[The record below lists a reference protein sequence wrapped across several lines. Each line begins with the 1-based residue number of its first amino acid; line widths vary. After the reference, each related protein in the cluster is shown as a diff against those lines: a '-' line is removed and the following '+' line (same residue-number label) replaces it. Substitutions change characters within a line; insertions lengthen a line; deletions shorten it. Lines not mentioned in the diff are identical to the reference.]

1 MCIRDSLNILKL
13 IGARERYIK
22 RIHIKIQEI
31 YTIIQIQNNMV
42 RFMESLL
49 LLVILFV
56 EINEAFLGGGHGKRE
71 SSSLTSSSSSEA
83 KKFFEESKVLEVY
96 FQKKKLSIFRKKNT
110 LV

>member
-1 MCIRDSLNILKL
+1 MKF
-13 IGARERYIK
+13 IGARERNIK

-31 YTIIQIQNNMV
+31 YSIIQIQNNMV

-71 SSSLTSSSSSEA
+71 SSSLTSTTSSEA
-83 KKFFEESKVLEVY
+83 KKFFEESKVFEVY
-96 FQKKKLSIFRKKNT
+96 FSEEKCSSVN
-110 LV
+110 VS